1 MHGIDCMQ
9 SLGVLVFVHGSQH
22 QRRRG
27 RDDSDDSSSSS
38 SSYWVSGT
46 ISLRLFDLELAF
58 HVG

>member
-1 MHGIDCMQ
+1 MHGIDCVQ
-9 SLGVLVFVHGSQH
+9 SLVVLVHGLQS

-38 SSYWVSGT
+38 SYCVSGM